1 MGRTLWCSNEMPADL
16 VLQTA
21 QSCGAVLENLYIGT
35 DIEPTEVAQ
44 HSRESRCSFM
54 GFDSISELTEPEGL
68 ELLQHV
74 KFWAEGGPRF
84 GIVICHETKDGQYR
98 GPSTIGHAP
107 DYLLRTSPE
116 PPFARVTIEKSRY
129 CAIDSA
135 LLELVAT
142 G

>member
-1 MGRTLWCSNEMPADL
+1 MPADL

-21 QSCGAVLENLYIGT
+21 QSCGAVIENLYIAT
-35 DIEPTEVAQ
+35 DIDPSEVAQ
-44 HSRESRCSFM
+44 HAREHRCNIA
-54 GFDSISELTEPEGL
+54 GFDSISELTEREGL
-68 ELLQHV
+68 ELLQQF

-107 DYLLRTSPE
+107 DYLIRTSPE

-129 CAIDSA
+129 CAVDSTV
-135 LLELVAT
+135 LELVANDV
-142 G
+142 